1 MENSVSRTSLGID
14 YKLLR
19 RIPYLILLVKYGIND
34 RDYVAINLTRLANDV
49 GTTPQNVFKIINR
62 LAEDDLII
70 KSTINGQ
77 LAIKFS
83 QRASEALRFVID
95 TIRHYLDERLVI
107 RLVGNVV
114 SGLGEG
120 SFYMSLDGY
129 VKQFIEKLGFKPYP
143 GTLNI
148 RLKPEYIKYRL
159 YLDALPGI
167 YIEGFSNGVRTYGS
181 VKCFKASI
189 HGLPGAIL
197 LIERTHHG
205 LDTIEIISPYRL
217 RYELGLKDGDEVE
230 VLVNL

>member
-1 MENSVSRTSLGID
+1 MSRASLGID

-34 RDYVAINLTRLANDV
+34 KDYVTINLTRLANDI

-62 LAEDDLII
+62 LAEEGGLII
-70 KSTINGQ
+70 KSAVSGQ
-77 LAIKFS
+77 LAIKFT
-83 QRASEALRFVID
+83 QRASEALQFVID

-120 SFYMSLDGY
+120 GFYMSLDGY
-129 VKQFIEKLGFKPYP
+129 VKQFVEKLGFKPYP

-148 RLKPEYIKYRL
+148 RLKPEYVKYRL

-167 YIEGFSNGVRTYGS
+167 YIEGFSNGVRTYGG
-181 VKCFKASI
+181 VKCFRAMI
-189 HGLPGAIL
+189 QGLPGAVL

-205 LDTIEIISPYRL
+205 PDTIEVISPYKL
-217 RYELGLKDGDEVE
+217 RDKLGLKDGDEIE
-230 VLVNL
+230 VLVTL

>member
-1 MENSVSRTSLGID
+1 MENTVSRASLGID

-34 RDYVAINLTRLANDV
+34 RDYAAINLTRLANDI

-62 LAEDDLII
+62 LTDEGLIV
-70 KSTINGQ
+70 KSTVNGQ
-77 LAIKFS
+77 LTIKFT

-95 TIRHYLDERLVI
+95 TIRQYLDERLVI
-107 RLVGNVV
+107 RLVGNVI

-148 RLKPEYIKYRL
+148 KLKPEYVKYKL
-159 YLDALPGI
+159 YLDALPGT
-167 YIEGFSNGVRTYGS
+167 YIEGFSNGMRTYGG
-181 VKCFKASI
+181 VKCFKASV
-189 HGLPGAIL
+189 HGLPGAVL
-197 LIERTHHG
+197 VIERTHHG
-205 LDTIEIISPYRL
+205 FDTIEVISPYRL
-217 RYELGLKDGDEVE
+217 RDELSLKDGDEVE